1 MFSDVLTTNYRR
13 SEEEA
18 YTGCDCSAETAVV
31 TQMDIELPETGCLL
45 KEFSTWSSCHNCV
58 HSE

>member
-31 TQMDIELPETGCLL
+31 TQTDIELPETGCLL
-45 KEFSTWSSCHNCV
+45 KEFSTWVFMS
-58 HSE
+58 